1 MQKSCIEIVSICNF
15 LREKGHFKGNK
26 MSTNKRRAV
35 ITGIGIISPYGMG
48 VDKFWNSLIEGKSGI
63 SKIENISLEGHTVH
77 VAGEIKNFEEF
88 STIDSKDSKRMDRYT
103 QFAVM
108 AADEAVKDSGISTEN
123 VDPYRFGVIVGSA
136 AGGFA
141 TFEKQHHIII
151 ERGPSKCSPFTVPM
165 IIADMGAGRIS
176 MKHGAKGLNKAV
188 VTACATSA
196 HCIGDALR
204 EIQYGEADAIIAG
217 GAEAVITRLGIGA
230 FTSARTL
237 SKRNDE
243 PTKASRPY
251 DRDRDGFVMSE
262 GAAVVIVEELE
273 HAKARGAKIYGEIVG
288 YGQTADAY
296 DIVAPDPSGKGAAK
310 AMELAVKDAGL
321 KPGDIQYINSHGT
334 STGLGDVAE
343 SLAIAEVFGDLSV
356 NKDLKVS
363 STKSMHGHMLGAT
376 GAAEAIVCLKVIN
389 EGIIPPTINL
399 DNQDEH
405 VANLN
410 YVPHKAI
417 KAHVDCALS
426 NSFGFGG
433 HNASLVFKRYVD

>member
-1 MQKSCIEIVSICNF
+1 
-15 LREKGHFKGNK
+15 

-273 HAKARGAKIYGEIVG
+273 HAKARSAKIYGEIVG

-356 NKDLKVS
+356 NRDLKVS